1 MTVED
6 IKEYCREAFEKASY
20 DFDYFGIEVSI
31 NGRLTRTLGRC
42 LYKRDI
48 ITNDIIPTKIEISKQ
63 LLETSTLD
71 DIISIIYHECCHALV
86 TIETGEK
93 HGHDAVFKAMCKKVG
108 TKNDTC
114 ATKVKRTIEEDKIY
128 KYCVFCKKDGF
139 VAGYSK
145 MCPTLKNLSSCIC
158 NKCGKSN
165 LYYKQ
170 NW

>member
-6 IKEYCREAFEKASY
+6 IKEYCREAFEKAGY

-48 ITNDIIPTKIEISKQ
+48 ITDDIMPTKIEISKQ

-93 HGHDAVFKAMCKKVG
+93 HGHDAVFKTMCKKVG

-128 KYCVFCKKDGF
+128 KYTVYCENCGF
-139 VAGYSK
+139 AGGFNR
-145 MCPTLKNLSSCIC
+145 MCSTLKNIKYCE
-158 NKCGKSN
+158 CGKCKQSK